1 MCVASHPR
9 HPRAPAR
16 GFLVNDIM
24 NFFPRRRAFTLVELL
39 AVIAIIGLLIALL
52 LPAVQS
58 ARESARRSSCTNNL
72 KQLGVAMQSFHS
84 VNGGF
89 PYGFSDAEVNPSDH
103 PFRESSSSA
112 VLRAGFA
119 PSLDPFVYHRRDTF
133 FHRLL
138 PFVEATT
145 ISGAYEADR
154 YWFVHQIPVS
164 VGTFNNMVIS
174 MYACPSDP
182 SAPYNGARFMFRGN
196 YSVCA
201 GNTADTVPRAPP
213 HNRLAPTPGMFGPRL
228 GGRSVVGRSAAH
240 CIDGTS
246 NTLLASEGIVRGR
259 EVPSPFGELGAYWM
273 GGVWGEYGFSTFEPP
288 NTTVPDMNWNCAD
301 VNWPRA
307 PCEIRGSANPPYR
320 NFARSMHPGL
330 VNVAL
335 CDGAVRAVND
345 GINVDIWRSLGD
357 RADGRVL
364 EAY

>member
-1 MCVASHPR
+1 
-9 HPRAPAR
+9 
-16 GFLVNDIM
+16 M
-24 NFFPRRRAFTLVELL
+24 NHIRRRAFTLVELL
-39 AVIAIIGLLIALL
+39 AVIAIIGLLVALL

-58 ARESARRSSCTNNL
+58 ARESARRSSCMNNL
-72 KQLGVAMQSFHS
+72 KQLGVAMQNFHS

-89 PYGFSDAEVNPSDH
+89 PYGVSDGGPAPSDH

-112 VLRAGFA
+112 VLRGGAA
-119 PSLDPFVYHRRDTF
+119 PSQDLFVYHRRDTF
-133 FHRLL
+133 FQRLL

-164 VGTFNNMVIS
+164 VGTFNNRVIS
-174 MYACPSDP
+174 MYVCPSDP
-182 SAPYNGARFMFRGN
+182 SSPSNGGGSGLFRGN
-196 YSVCA
+196 YAVCA
-201 GNTADTVPRAPP
+201 GNTADTIPRDWLNPVSGGWAPY
-213 HNRLAPTPGMFGPRL
+213 LPTPGMFGPRI

-240 CIDGTS
+240 CRDGTS
-246 NTLLASEGIVRGR
+246 NTLLASEGIIRGR
-259 EVPSPFGELGAYWM
+259 DSPFGEFGAYWM
-273 GGVWGEYGFSTFEPP
+273 GGTWGEYGFSTFEPP
-288 NTTVPDMNWNCAD
+288 NTTVPDMNWACAD

-307 PCEIRGSANPPYR
+307 PCVSKGSSLAANR

-330 VNVAL
+330 VNVSL

-345 GINVDIWRSLGD
+345 EISPSIWQSLGD